1 MTNLLPVIAVAVLAF
16 LWFRNRRSGASD
28 ASAPVK
34 QSARS
39 VELGLLPLDQLD
51 EHHAARPVPE
61 LTGALKAARNGSWQ
75 PAADLLAATGT
86 DWDRRSSYA
95 YSLGEAA
102 AKGDGWLVAWEKARP
117 DDPDAAVVRARG
129 TVILAWRQRGGQ
141 WAAQTSS
148 EQFDA
153 FHTTLARSQEEI
165 ARAAELNPRDP
176 TPYVTEIWTG
186 IGLGYPHEEM
196 RRLWTEL
203 TALAPN
209 HYAAHYS
216 ALQYWCAK
224 WRGSDELAREFAAR
238 AAAGAPP
245 GSLMSAFPLIAWYE
259 ALLKDSAETPDH
271 RNPEMTALV
280 DAALI
285 DAAAAPADHP
295 HLAELRHLL
304 AHFLSEQGRYDAALE
319 QFRLVDG
326 YVEALPWRYYGDARL
341 AYTAA
346 REKAVRKAG

>member
-1 MTNLLPVIAVAVLAF
+1 MIAVAVLAF
-16 LWFRNRRSGASD
+16 LWFRNRRSGGSAP
-28 ASAPVK
+28 SAPVK

-51 EHHAARPVPE
+51 DHHTAPPVPE

-86 DWDRRSSYA
+86 DWERRSSYA
-95 YSLGEAA
+95 DSLGEAA

-129 TVILAWRQRGGQ
+129 TVNLAWRQRGAQ
-141 WAAQTSS
+141 WATQTSR

-153 FHTTLARSQEEI
+153 FHETLGRSRQEI
-165 ARAAELNPRDP
+165 ARAAELNPQDP

-186 IGLGYPHEEM
+186 LGLGYPHEEM
-196 RRLWTEL
+196 HRLWTEL

-209 HYAAHYS
+209 HYEAHFS

-224 WRGSDELAREFAAR
+224 WRGSHELAREFAAR

-245 GSLMSAFPLIAWYE
+245 GRLMSAFPLIAWFE
-259 ALLKDSAETPDH
+259 AQVREPVRASEY
-271 RNPEMTALV
+271 RSPEVTALV

-285 DAAAAPADHP
+285 DVAAAPAGHP
-295 HLAELRHLL
+295 RLTELRHLL
-304 AHFLSEQGRYDAALE
+304 AHFLSEQGRYEAALE

-326 YVEALPWRYYGDARL
+326 YVGALPWRYYEDTRR
-341 AYTAA
+341 AYMAA